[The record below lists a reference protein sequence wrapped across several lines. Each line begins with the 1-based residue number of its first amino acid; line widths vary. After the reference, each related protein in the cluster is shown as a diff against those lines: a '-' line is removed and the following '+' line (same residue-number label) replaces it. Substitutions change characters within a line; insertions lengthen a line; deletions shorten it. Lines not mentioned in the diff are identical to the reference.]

1 VLIGMRAGCP
11 MNGVFFQIELVI
23 FRLNG
28 IRVDRHVFASLG
40 FEPDDL
46 GVA

>member
-1 VLIGMRAGCP
+1 
-11 MNGVFFQIELVI
+11 MNFVSFQIELFI

-28 IRVDRHVFASLG
+28 IRVDRHVFAGLG
-40 FEPDDL
+40 FEPNDL